1 MQQLQQP
8 VRGSPK
14 MAAFVL
20 SYPSLLAAD
29 LRPAARRLRRGSS
42 SGMALR
48 LALCLLWLACAATA
62 QPVQDQARPA
72 ATPVP
77 VIVAKASAV
86 TDAARLE
93 VLGSGLAQRAAVLRP
108 AVAGEVTAVR
118 FQAGD
123 RVASG
128 QTLVQLD
135 DRAEK
140 LAVALARN
148 RVQVT
153 QQLLTRYENTGTTG
167 AVPPSVIDEAR
178 SMRRIADIELQRA
191 QVALADRAVRAP
203 FAGVIGLAQVK
214 PGDRV
219 TPDTVLAT
227 LDDRR
232 QLRVAFELPERYLS
246 ALAVGRKLSVSTS
259 AWPEQRF
266 DGRVAEID
274 SRVDP
279 ATRQIR
285 LQAAVPNVGDRLRP
299 GMSFSVRL
307 SLPGEPL
314 IMIPELAL
322 QWGREGS
329 FVWTVRE
336 GRAVKVMVRSVR
348 REAGQVLIDP
358 RADSR
363 IGGGETVVV
372 EGVQRLREGH
382 PVQIVGMR
390 QVAPAQ
396 PAASS
401 PVSEG

>member
-1 MQQLQQP
+1 MPTAGQ
-8 VRGSPK
+8 
-14 MAAFVL
+14 
-20 SYPSLLAAD
+20 
-29 LRPAARRLRRGSS
+29 RLRRG
-42 SGMALR
+42 LV
-48 LALCLLWLACAATA
+48 LWLAPCLLALAVTASA
-62 QPVQDQARPA
+62 QPAQDPARA
-72 ATPVP
+72 AVAPVP
-77 VIVAKASAV
+77 VIVAQARAV

-118 FQAGD
+118 FKAGD
-123 RVASG
+123 RVSAG

-140 LAVALARN
+140 LAVSLARN
-148 RVQVT
+148 RIEVA

-167 AVPPSVIDEAR
+167 AVPGSVIDEAR
-178 SMRRIADIELQRA
+178 SVRRIAGIELERA

-203 FAGVIGLAQVK
+203 FAGVIGLAEVK

-232 QLRVAFELPERYLS
+232 QLRVAFELPERYLAS
-246 ALAVGRKLSVSTS
+246 LAVGRDLSVSTS
-259 AWPEQRF
+259 AWPERRF

-314 IMIPELAL
+314 IVIPELAL

-329 FVWTVRE
+329 FVWTVRD
-336 GRAVKVMVRSVR
+336 GVAVKVMVRSVR
-348 REAGQVLIDP
+348 REGGQVLIDP

-363 IGGGETVVV
+363 IEDGEVVVV
-372 EGVQRLREGH
+372 EGVQRLREGQR
-382 PVQIVGMR
+382 VEIVGRR
-390 QVAPAQ
+390 QVGPAQ
-396 PAASS
+396 PAAASAAG
-401 PVSEG
+401 VG

>member
-1 MQQLQQP
+1 ML
-8 VRGSPK
+8 
-14 MAAFVL
+14 
-20 SYPSLLAAD
+20 
-29 LRPAARRLRRGSS
+29 PAAQRLRCG
-42 SGMALR
+42 
-48 LALCLLWLACAATA
+48 LALCMVLIASAAMSQTA
-62 QPVQDQARPA
+62 QDPARPA
-72 ATPVP
+72 APPVP
-77 VIVAKASAV
+77 VIVAQARAI
-86 TDAARLE
+86 TDAAQLE

-118 FQAGD
+118 FKAGD
-123 RVASG
+123 RVGSG

-140 LAVALARN
+140 LAVSLARN
-148 RVQVT
+148 RIEVT

-167 AVPPSVIDEAR
+167 AVPGSVIDEAR
-178 SMRRIADIELQRA
+178 SVRRIAGIELERA

-203 FAGVIGLAQVK
+203 FAGVIGLAEVK

-219 TPDTVLAT
+219 TPDTALAT

-232 QLRVAFELPERYLS
+232 QLRVAFDLPERYLS

-259 AWPEQRF
+259 AWPEHRF

-307 SLPGEPL
+307 SLPGEQL
-314 IMIPELAL
+314 IAIPELAL

-329 FVWTVRE
+329 FVWTVRDA
-336 GRAVKVMVRSVR
+336 RAVKVMVRSVR
-348 REAGQVLIDP
+348 REGGQVLIDP
-358 RADSR
+358 RAASR
-363 IGGGETVVV
+363 IDDGETVVV
-372 EGVQRLREGH
+372 EGVQRLREGLR
-382 PVQIVGMR
+382 VEIVGKR
-390 QVAPAQ
+390 QLVPAQ

-401 PVSEG
+401 AVGEG